1 MNVLLAFYWF
11 MVLWLNAFKA
21 SKSKFI
27 KRNPLYDT
35 RIHMDFL
42 FILSTCLSILSRFIV
57 DPPEL
62 LIAAYFCLSICRVFL
77 FILKSDFYLQTTG
90 TSANKVLEKHQHV
103 AHVNLAVNVL
113 TRVMTFRLA
122 RVHAS
127 TIHTASPIRM
137 LLVKDPFMTML
148 GCVDAGLSSH
158 WRCMEYQSD
167 SQGCGLDANL
177 SVCIPLLAVTMF
189 LLRWPEW
196 WSAVGRLPNDQV
208 PFWILLA
215 VWIILDSQ
223 WIVKSAK
230 RAKQDTKR
238 RDSNIPTSMNE
249 FLAKSRLVREELEC
263 NPIFEEEDDEYWRVF
278 GVFDVHRWLQYAY
291 MMRPSRAQSVNNYEH
306 SSTGVWKT
314 RWQAWLRHD

>member
-1 MNVLLAFYWF
+1 MKTIYLNMGPLYSCTMLVDCFKWIVLMNVLLAFYCF

-21 SKSKFI
+21 RKSKFI
-27 KRNPLYDT
+27 KQNPLYDT

-42 FILSTCLSILSRFIV
+42 FILSTCLSIVSRFIV

-62 LIAAYFCLSICRVFL
+62 LIAVYFCLSICRVFL
-77 FILKSDFYLQTTG
+77 FILKSDFYLQT
-90 TSANKVLEKHQHV
+90 SASNNKVIDKNSHI

-122 RVHAS
+122 RVYAS

-158 WRCMEYQSD
+158 WRFMEYPSG
-167 SQGCGLDANL
+167 SMGCGIDANL

-196 WSAVGRLPNDQV
+196 WSAVGRLPNDQIT
-208 PFWILLA
+208 FWILLA
-215 VWIILDSQ
+215 VSIILDSP

-263 NPIFEEEDDEYWRVF
+263 NPIFEEEDDEY
-278 GVFDVHRWLQYAY
+278 
-291 MMRPSRAQSVNNYEH
+291 
-306 SSTGVWKT
+306 
-314 RWQAWLRHD
+314 